1 MKGRRPGRPTK
12 WVYAT
17 VKEKVYVGKSGIVVE
32 VWRKWKQRRKKL
44 GTLTVSV
51 GGLRWAPFGGKA
63 RRRRWA
69 EVNEWFLTKG

>member
-17 VKEKVYVGKSGIVVE
+17 VNQKFYLGKPGLVLE
-32 VWRKWKQRRKKL
+32 VWKKWKQQGKKL

-51 GGLRWAPFGGKA
+51 GGLRWAPSGGKT
-63 RRRRWA
+63 RRRNWG
-69 EVNEWFLTKG
+69 EVSKWFLSKG